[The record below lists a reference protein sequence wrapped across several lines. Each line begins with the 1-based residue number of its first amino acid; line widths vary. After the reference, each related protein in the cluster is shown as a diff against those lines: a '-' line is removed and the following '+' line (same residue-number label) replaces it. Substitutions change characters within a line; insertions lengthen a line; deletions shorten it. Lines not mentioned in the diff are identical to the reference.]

1 MYRIKQIAEDFKV
14 QEIKNDLTLTE
25 KGQYSYAVLEKRG
38 LTSLEAVEK
47 LAKRLYIDKERIGIA
62 GNKDKRA
69 ITRQYL
75 SVFNVDKERL
85 ESVSHPDMKIEFL
98 GYGDN
103 RINLGELEGNK
114 FEIVIRNLD
123 AKVEGHFDYMINYF
137 DDQRFGASLNTH
149 IVGKALIQKKFDEA
163 CALIGLKPIGNDF
176 IGELRTQHKHL
187 LKMYVYAYQSY
198 LWNRAVCELLKK
210 RGEYFGID
218 YALGTLIAS
227 KNIIEG
233 LAIPLISFDSVLS
246 GEVKEIYDALLKE
259 EGVSYSDFIIRE
271 MPEVVG
277 ETVYR
282 DVFVDVK
289 NFKILEYSKDL
300 LNPSKFKETISFEL
314 PKGSYAT
321 MLVKLMFG

>member
-1 MYRIKQIAEDFKV
+1 MYKIKQIAEDFKV
-14 QEIKNDLTLTE
+14 QELKNDLALID
-25 KGQYSYAVLEKRG
+25 KGPFSYAILEKRG

-69 ITRQYL
+69 ITRQYI
-75 SVFNVDKERL
+75 SVYAVDKERL

-98 GYGDN
+98 GYGES

-114 FEIVIRNLD
+114 FEVVVRNLD
-123 AKVEGHFDYMINYF
+123 EKVEGHFDYMINYF

-149 IVGKALIQKKFDEA
+149 LIGKALVQKKFDEA
-163 CALIGLKPIGNDF
+163 CKLIGLRPIGNDF

-187 LKMYVYAYQSY
+187 LKMYIYAYQSY

-210 RGEYFGID
+210 RGEYFEVE
-218 YALGTLIAS
+218 YSLGTLIAS
-227 KNIIEG
+227 KNIIEE
-233 LAIPLISFDSVLS
+233 LAMPLISFDSMLN
-246 GEVKEIYDALLKE
+246 GEVKEIYDALLIE

-271 MPEVVG
+271 MPEVTA

-282 DVFVDVK
+282 DVFVDVR
-289 NFKILEYSKDL
+289 NFQILEYSKDL
-300 LNPSKFKETISFEL
+300 LNPGKFKETISFEL
-314 PKGSYAT
+314 PKGGYAT